1 MIAEQ
6 RNCAVMSNLF
16 ATKFLALAVVM
27 SPMGCATA
35 PPPVTIDSASKT
47 DLAFT
52 AQSHYPTK
60 QVEWIAVDNVDQV
73 CRGFAPLTQGRRY
86 VGCAVHNATQCRVY
100 TNRNTSLSILGHEI
114 RHCFEGA
121 WHR

>member
-1 MIAEQ
+1 
-6 RNCAVMSNLF
+6 MSNLCV
-16 ATKFLALAVVM
+16 TRILALVATLCLV
-27 SPMGCATA
+27 GCATA
-35 PPPVTIDSASKT
+35 PPPPPPVAIDPATKT

-52 AQSHYPTK
+52 AQAQYPAK
-60 QVEWIAVDNVDQV
+60 HVEWIAVDNVDQI
-73 CRGFAPLTQGRRY
+73 CRGFSPLTQGRRY
-86 VGCAVHNATQCRVY
+86 VGCAVQTATQCRVY

>member
-1 MIAEQ
+1 MSNRCVA
-6 RNCAVMSNLF
+6 RFMVLMAVMGL
-16 ATKFLALAVVM
+16 V
-27 SPMGCATA
+27 GCATA
-35 PPPVTIDSASKT
+35 PPPLPVVIDPASKT

-52 AQSHYPTK
+52 AQSRYPAK

-86 VGCAVHNATQCRVY
+86 VGCAMHTATQCRVY